1 MLQRWKRVLAAVLTA
16 VMLAGALPTGAYAS
30 FGQLIDNGAVKN
42 AALAEALEKAF
53 GADAETYYAILE
65 EYGLLDEEGNL
76 VTNEKVVVDGV
87 AYTLEELEDYLARP
101 GVDLGKRAEVDGE
114 YYTLEELQKVLEIE
128 RELARI
134 QALYFTPQELTDEH
148 IKSFQNLAGAVAN
161 GGLRLMAADGA
172 GLGPAGVDHSVRLEV
187 TTDANATLGNPYT
200 VTVTPKKAQSQPITF
215 FWRAVGSSA
224 AGSGNGTIPANSTA
238 PVTLKV
244 DVKPIDEELNGKD
257 SFVVQIY
264 NVKNAL
270 FSDGSTRWEKQ
281 VTVEKKDPY
290 SNYNTTFDKEFPD
303 FTLTNDSNLIYAY
316 MPTFGN
322 SSGPKGN
329 AALWE
334 GDPFKNAE
342 NNYVVER
349 NTQVTVAGLP
359 KGEYEVKAE
368 VHLPFSTFDGEFNSN
383 DTSTEEGQIK
393 RLFEDLPTEYAKG
406 TPISGKDK
414 PAQYRVTISGDY
426 KKEWKGSTGLF
437 NDQKTGY
444 YQHNTITETTDPFY
458 RTVTGSDDKF
468 VYSAKLEETAG
479 VHEFIVLDGS
489 GTTQWPEHARFY
501 GPHEFTYAYLRI
513 TVQERTTET
522 TATISAP
529 PGIYYAGQSIPIRVK
544 FDFPMNIGKSNN
556 LTLTVNGEKLEPLHD
571 WVYGEVCT
579 FLYKVTDKSGGK
591 LNLTDFSLNG
601 VGVNGRD
608 ITVKLSDAS
617 VKKGEDFS
625 GITMEAL
632 DRDRAFAGYQTEVK
646 NDAATNQP
654 ILTVTVPLD
663 SSKDLTAWVL
673 REVSNGV
680 LNPFQAGTS
689 MTEGKRYP
697 FKVNNT
703 QNPTALFAEIPLPYN
718 STSGTLTGLVDL
730 WLDGSVLMG
739 KNLTFTVEP
748 STPVGKFDMNPVLTI
763 TPAGGTG
770 EEYVPGRNPDLI
782 YAQQDNTLELDFTL
796 DAKSPPYTWGKLD
809 KVTYYDK
816 DNKLFPLSG
825 GAAPHFAWKSDNTEV
840 AQLVVKDG
848 EHKAVIIPTGKA
860 GTVNFTLTAFNGGPD
875 VDGTVV
881 GMADATAPAI
891 TVQFAVGS
899 DPFLNIPAGGR
910 ALAIREEQ
918 DAVVSWSSNICQ
930 KNQEASTELD
940 FVETSFQ
947 VDVTYI
953 PEGSKEEKTL
963 TLPQAVTDQLTTS
976 PANPS
981 ISSVTIPWMV
991 CEETGDGEGEWVP
1004 VLKQAYDEKAR
1015 SVTVVVSTTY
1025 GGKTYG
1031 GVDATATIKMTSL
1044 PAQVTLA
1051 EPEGGLYQIDS
1062 KDGRELTLTW
1072 SMPHLDETTGGQ
1084 FELYIASDALETP
1097 IVRNLENRDG
1107 VTEEGGIWS
1116 YTLKAPQVDLKTDPT
1131 DPGRYRDSYTV
1142 TVKAKNTAET
1152 IWASDS
1158 YVVYVYAEDALKIM
1172 LDGKYLG
1179 TKHIM
1184 SNVEDIKTMWEKDPT
1199 GQTIVDLQRNIALKN
1214 MISANHGEFAWAEL
1228 ADMIAWN
1235 SSDST
1240 VATVNYQQG
1249 TLYENIENFPS
1260 AAYRPTDDF
1269 ILSGLKSGET
1279 QVTATHIETE
1289 QTKTLDVTVAT
1300 LRDQLY
1306 LFQCYPKQE
1315 TVLTYSVYTNAAR
1328 TAISTPRTQ
1337 KTNTNGEAAIYTEY
1351 GIAGDVYCKSVTDA
1365 EGDEE
1370 SVTYLGTIYN
1380 RSLVS
1385 SEADST
1391 KLQLYPVNTIQLRR
1405 AAQAVIYLKNP
1416 DGTPYQGNVTFR
1428 GGVYRDGV
1436 YCTGSGE
1443 ETGVIFG
1450 LQTTPQEEWKPG
1462 YEPQTKGVEKDG
1474 SLTVTMDVTQFMY
1487 EGKTDKVEAGDRLY
1501 YLFQLDYGDG
1511 KQASHYPL
1519 LVRMDATMNAK
1530 DVAATGD
1537 SIVFWE
1543 ENETGAAHPF
1553 IIAQNLRY
1561 SASPG
1566 ASVADVRKSTGNVGP
1581 STTFP
1586 DAWLTTTVMW
1596 WGDEAEETADGE
1608 SGTEVEDGTE
1618 KPAYSVT
1625 LRDTTGKVPGG
1636 QTGEVKDY
1644 PFTNQTYTE
1653 NVLKMD
1659 RQVMDT
1665 WGVGK
1670 GERRSLQAM
1679 LSKDGTTANATVPLP
1694 FKVINMIGVQEAEN
1708 AGVLGET
1715 QNEIKDGLNADM
1727 GNLSGIDGMVQSGLK
1742 NLAGESKYDSS
1753 KDKVSVRL
1761 CATSD
1766 PTIFRAFF
1774 SLSVGNMGSDDN
1786 VTGVYPDYT
1795 KTDEMSFAQ
1804 VDSAAKQGDADYFP
1818 NPLDVARMATGTYG
1832 KAVAADAT
1840 KAAKGQAVRGWSGDV
1855 GGYYEADIAYNAETG
1870 IWECRPVS
1878 GGFHLGGGVNFS
1890 WFFNAFVGPVPVTLS
1905 LTLGATMELSMDMQR
1920 GNYWTIPGGA
1930 DQITGM
1936 NNYAGMSS
1944 SGIEEE
1950 AKKLNATEA
1959 YGKDYLTKLRI
1970 FLYVRAFAGVGFDL
1984 SVVAFKI
1991 GVFGQLNVDLT
2002 LGWLNREYLKDP
2014 NRLSAVGAPETRK
2027 KTVMNGQQLIFS
2039 GSTGVEFLFKFLF
2052 ISYEHVFCS
2061 VGFQLGD
2068 TTNEWKEIQDIWAA
2082 NQTINNG
2089 PILRRIM
2096 PNGQEMY
2103 AINLGPR
2110 LESRNYVDAVPQEWV
2125 EDRPMR
2131 LLRALD
2137 GENDQ
2142 GSLLATG
2149 FQSGAY
2155 PYANP
2160 VLSDDGAVMLYLS
2173 DRVAGNYESAKD
2185 ITNTRVAW
2193 SNKSPSGQFGS
2204 GTRFDEGNWGVPVGY
2219 GDSGVKVA
2227 GKANN
2232 GKSGGYAAAWVRQ
2245 MENIVPEDVANGGLL
2260 DAGQQMIQMNSTEIM
2275 AATSPDGKTWSLKRL
2290 TENGTPDLAPVVATN
2305 GGRTVVAWREV
2316 NASKV
2321 DAITNFD
2328 QQDAIRY
2335 AVYEGGKW
2343 SDTQTLYDGTGT
2355 DASVKGI
2362 EAAMLTDGTAAV
2374 VYTLDTGD
2382 REDNT
2387 DWETVVALIP
2397 DAPETQTRAGD
2408 TSEEVKSEDTVRTF
2422 RLTKNSDLDEN
2433 PQITTVTF
2441 GTGDDAVERFVIAW
2455 HTERAI
2461 QAANEE
2467 GKLVNTGETQSDIRL
2482 AAMDRSGVLYENMP
2496 ESLGRATE
2504 GTGETVGSNFR
2515 LVKNAGSMDDLSI
2528 LWVDSVSGGADEE
2541 DYSKGNAAGAFAAA
2555 YQNNV
2560 GYDVLKAVKFVK
2572 GGNSYTVSG
2581 TVEVAKMESGTLIDH
2596 FDAYVNEEKKV
2607 KSVILG
2613 TNYPTP
2619 TPEITPETH
2628 PEKFEKREVMISDGG
2643 EGTPATITL
2652 PIPVT
2657 GMYSATAEFTNRI
2670 EMPAVMLE
2678 YDKLFPD
2685 SDIDVQFTVRNSGK
2699 APVTGLMI
2707 VPVVDGAAV
2716 MEEDQAYYTSA
2727 KDPVYGEGGKTLNLL
2742 PNRDLTVTAKVPVG
2756 PEVENK
2762 DYAIIATFTEGSKK
2776 QQVELKGTLNLD
2788 IPDVGI
2794 SKVTVV
2800 REGNGLR
2807 TLRYSLYNAL
2817 SAKLADREDEW
2828 RVKVGFY
2835 ADRDYTEPLKGI
2847 VGADIEDGTKVP
2859 LEMTIS
2865 DPEKLALID
2874 AGGYSDQ
2881 VTLSVLDFE
2890 NMTDDDGSP
2899 REIPAAGI
2907 PVYVKAWIEAPEKE
2921 PEQQGYSLL
2930 RVSPEKQYNPTS
2942 EYIPINNETSIQLD
2956 NLALREEEDLSITA
2970 SLDNSDEEKGSVVTV
2985 EVKYNWLGG
2994 TANGNLIV
3002 TLFDADGE
3010 PLERQQLY
3018 DSENPGNLLDL
3029 SKEGS
3034 AEKVFTFDE
3043 KGAYVE
3049 VAFTDLVLDE
3059 ANAEL
3064 FSVTLTGAT
3073 VTYDPEKR
3081 TYFATG
3087 ANLTSGILNILPRDP
3102 EAEILLDDEKYDVN
3116 DPKSIALSYG
3126 ITEWI
3131 IKVTSQAGDD
3141 PLDETAYEEYK
3152 LVLDNKLVTA
3162 SSGGGGGGG
3171 SGAGAGY
3178 TVSVT
3183 ENTGNG
3189 TVTVKPDQARYGQT
3203 VTITAQPDKGYQVGS
3218 VIVTDANGGKVTVTS
3233 KGDGTYTFIM
3243 PDSKV
3248 TVEVTF
3254 VPEGQ
3259 WVNPFI
3265 DVAEDAWYYDGVKY
3279 VHQNGLMAGTSA
3291 NTFEPETDT
3300 TRAMLVTILYRLEGS
3315 PSMEDEI
3322 WGYPYAD
3329 VEAQSWYGT
3338 AVYWARLHGIV
3349 KGYNDEL
3356 FGPGDVITREQ
3367 MAVIL
3372 YRYAQYK
3379 GYDVS
3384 ARGDLG
3390 KYTDGD
3396 QTSSWALEAVRWA
3409 NAAGLINGTDNAA
3422 LLPQGS
3428 ATRAQAAAI
3437 LTRFCQT
3444 SEK

>member
-1 MLQRWKRVLAAVLTA
+1 MLQRWKRVLAAALTA
-16 VMLAGALPTGAYAS
+16 VMLVSALPTGAYAS
-30 FGQLIDNGAVKN
+30 FSQLIDNGAVKN
-42 AALAEALEKAF
+42 AALAEALEEAY

-87 AYTLEELEDYLARP
+87 AYTLEELEDYLAQP

-148 IKSFQNLAGAVAN
+148 IKNFYDLAGAVAN
-161 GGLRLMAADGA
+161 GGLQLMAADGD

-187 TTDANATLGNPYT
+187 TTDANATLGDPYT

-215 FWRAVGSSA
+215 SWRAVGSSA

-617 VKKGEDFS
+617 VKKGEDFP

-663 SSKDLTAWVL
+663 SNKDLTAWVL

-703 QNPTALFAEIPLPYN
+703 QNPTALLAEIPLPYN
-718 STSGTLTGLVDL
+718 STSGPLTGLVDL

-770 EEYVPGRNPDLI
+770 EEYVPGKNPPLI

-881 GMADATAPAI
+881 GMADATTAVI

-910 ALAIREEQ
+910 DLAIREEQ
-918 DAVVSWSSNICQ
+918 NAVVSWSSNICQ
-930 KNQEASTELD
+930 KNQEASTEGN

-953 PEGSKEEKTL
+953 PGVEGATEEKTL

-991 CEETGDGEGEWVP
+991 WEETGEGEGEWVP

-1015 SVTVVVSTTY
+1015 SVKVVVTTTY
-1025 GGKTYG
+1025 DKKTYG
-1031 GVDATATIKMTSL
+1031 GDDATATIKMTSL

-1062 KDGRELTLTW
+1062 EDGRELTLTW

-1097 IVRNLENRDG
+1097 IVRNLENQDG
-1107 VTEEGGIWS
+1107 VTEDGGIWS

-1179 TKHIM
+1179 TSHIM

-1199 GQTIVDLQRNIALKN
+1199 GQSIVDLQRNIALKN

-1289 QTKTLDVTVAT
+1289 QTKTLDVKVAT

-1315 TVLTYSVYTNAAR
+1315 TVLTYSVYTNEAR

-1337 KTNTNGEAAIYTEY
+1337 TTNGNGEAAIYTEY

-1365 EGDEE
+1365 ESDEE

-1462 YEPQTKGVEKDG
+1462 YEPQTEGVEKDG

-1511 KQASHYPL
+1511 KQTSHYPL

-1543 ENETGAAHPF
+1543 KNETGAAHPF

-1596 WGDEAEETADGE
+1596 WGEEAEETADGE
-1608 SGTEVEDGTE
+1608 GGTEVEDGTE

-1653 NVLKMD
+1653 TVLKMD

-1665 WGVGK
+1665 WGVGQ

-1727 GNLSGIDGMVQSGLK
+1727 GNLSGIDGMVQAGLK

-1753 KDKVSVRL
+1753 KDKVAVRL

-1774 SLSVGNMGSDDN
+1774 SLNVGNMGSDDN

-1818 NPLDVARMATGTYG
+1818 NPLEVARMAAGTYG
-1832 KAVAADAT
+1832 KAVASDAT
-1840 KAAKGQAVRGWSGDV
+1840 KAANGQAVRGWSGDV

-1870 IWECRPVS
+1870 RWECRPVS

-1936 NNYAGMSS
+1936 DNYAGMSS
-1944 SGIEEE
+1944 SGIE
-1950 AKKLNATEA
+1950 
-1959 YGKDYLTKLRI
+1959 
-1970 FLYVRAFAGVGFDL
+1970 
-1984 SVVAFKI
+1984 
-1991 GVFGQLNVDLT
+1991 
-2002 LGWLNREYLKDP
+2002 
-2014 NRLSAVGAPETRK
+2014 
-2027 KTVMNGQQLIFS
+2027 
-2039 GSTGVEFLFKFLF
+2039 
-2052 ISYEHVFCS
+2052 
-2061 VGFQLGD
+2061 
-2068 TTNEWKEIQDIWAA
+2068 
-2082 NQTINNG
+2082 
-2089 PILRRIM
+2089 
-2096 PNGQEMY
+2096 
-2103 AINLGPR
+2103 
-2110 LESRNYVDAVPQEWV
+2110 
-2125 EDRPMR
+2125 
-2131 LLRALD
+2131 
-2137 GENDQ
+2137 
-2142 GSLLATG
+2142 
-2149 FQSGAY
+2149 
-2155 PYANP
+2155 
-2160 VLSDDGAVMLYLS
+2160 
-2173 DRVAGNYESAKD
+2173 
-2185 ITNTRVAW
+2185 
-2193 SNKSPSGQFGS
+2193 
-2204 GTRFDEGNWGVPVGY
+2204 
-2219 GDSGVKVA
+2219 
-2227 GKANN
+2227 
-2232 GKSGGYAAAWVRQ
+2232 
-2245 MENIVPEDVANGGLL
+2245 
-2260 DAGQQMIQMNSTEIM
+2260 
-2275 AATSPDGKTWSLKRL
+2275 
-2290 TENGTPDLAPVVATN
+2290 
-2305 GGRTVVAWREV
+2305 
-2316 NASKV
+2316 
-2321 DAITNFD
+2321 
-2328 QQDAIRY
+2328 
-2335 AVYEGGKW
+2335 
-2343 SDTQTLYDGTGT
+2343 
-2355 DASVKGI
+2355 
-2362 EAAMLTDGTAAV
+2362 
-2374 VYTLDTGD
+2374 
-2382 REDNT
+2382 
-2387 DWETVVALIP
+2387 
-2397 DAPETQTRAGD
+2397 
-2408 TSEEVKSEDTVRTF
+2408 EEVKSEDTVRTF

-2541 DYSKGNAAGAFAAA
+2541 AYSKGAAADAVAAA

-2560 GYDVLKAVKFVK
+2560 GHDVLKAVKFVK

-2581 TVEVAKMESGTLIDH
+2581 TVEVAEMESGTLIDH

-2619 TPEITPETH
+2619 TPEFTPETH

-2643 EGTPATITL
+2643 EETPATITL

-2707 VPVVDGAAV
+2707 VPVVNDKAV

-2727 KDPVYGEGGKTLNLL
+2727 KDPVYGEDGKTLNLL

-2762 DYAIIATFTEGSKK
+2762 DYAIIATFTEGSEK

-2800 REGNGLR
+2800 REGDGLR

-2817 SAKLADREDEW
+2817 SAKLADQEDEW

-2835 ADRDYTEPLKGI
+2835 ADRDYTKPLEGI
-2847 VGADIEDGTKVP
+2847 VGADIESGTKVP
-2859 LEMTIS
+2859 LEMIIS

-2890 NMTDDDGSP
+2890 NMKDEYGNP
-2899 REIPAAGI
+2899 QEIPAAGI

-2921 PEQQGYSLL
+2921 TEQQRHSLL

-3018 DSENPGNLLDL
+3018 DSENPGNLLNL

-3087 ANLTSGILNILPRDP
+3087 ANLTSGILDILPRDP

-3141 PLDETAYEEYK
+3141 PLDGTAYEEYK

-3259 WVNPFI
+3259 WVNPFV

-3349 KGYNDEL
+3349 KGYSDEL